1 MNHYKRTAFDPSPVL
16 PAEPGPVYSP
26 RVHVK
31 NEDWINGILW
41 LLGVA
46 TMYLLVTAIAMAMAR
61 DGLLLWDEATATVR
75 ALSALSTMMVGA
87 VAIVHWKSGRA
98 KKE

>member
-1 MNHYKRTAFDPSPVL
+1 M
-16 PAEPGPVYSP
+16 
-26 RVHVK
+26 K

-46 TMYLLVTAIAMAMAR
+46 TAYLLITAIAMAMAR
-61 DGLLLWDEATATVR
+61 DGLLLWDEATTTVR